1 MNVARHFI
9 LDSRPSTCCLKT
21 NLSSDIQILH
31 LGEEIKVVGEPHVAA
46 ALVHLRQVPERG
58 SAC

>member
-1 MNVARHFI
+1 M
-9 LDSRPSTCCLKT
+9 CCLKT
-21 NLSSDIQILH
+21 NLSSDFQILH